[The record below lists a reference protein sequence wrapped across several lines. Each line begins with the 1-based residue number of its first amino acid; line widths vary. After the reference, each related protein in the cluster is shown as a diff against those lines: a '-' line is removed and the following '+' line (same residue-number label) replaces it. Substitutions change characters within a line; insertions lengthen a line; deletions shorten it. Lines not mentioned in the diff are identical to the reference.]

1 MELSQLE
8 QMVRWLDEER
18 KRDKAT
24 ITALQGLVEQ
34 QSLAMEAQA
43 REIKA
48 LQQQLA
54 ALETDVR
61 RTDDYPALVEKTR
74 REVEAELDDLR
85 SQLQRDLGESD
96 QMWHTSLAALQEEV
110 IAVERRTKVI
120 PRLEEA
126 LRARTDAD
134 QRFQARLQQLAAAFD
149 DFVKRTEDR
158 LQAIVYLEEQRRA
171 DLRRLA
177 ALESD
182 LAALR
187 KEVTPLGSRIARIEE
202 GLRKQATRVEDA
214 LKLVKSYDPRIEAL
228 RVADFQREQRVK
240 KYLDQ
245 AARVEQELSRLVKE
259 TQKYTLLYNQ
269 NQQALTA
276 LEEFRTRMET
286 RQNELLEM
294 LRLNEERMKRQWE
307 EWQETFSRDWQRRLV
322 TEEDRWRRQDE
333 ANQQTAQQLG
343 EINEDIKLYYEELMA
358 LWKEMQESMRRWEK
372 GVQGL
377 AREGMEV
384 SQEHVKALRQH
395 GERRYKDLL

>member
-1 MELSQLE
+1 M
-8 QMVRWLDEER
+8 
-18 KRDKAT
+18 
-24 ITALQGLVEQ
+24 
-34 QSLAMEAQA
+34 
-43 REIKA
+43 
-48 LQQQLA
+48 
-54 ALETDVR
+54 
-61 RTDDYPALVEKTR
+61 
-74 REVEAELDDLR
+74 
-85 SQLQRDLGESD
+85 
-96 QMWHTSLAALQEEV
+96 
-110 IAVERRTKVI
+110 
-120 PRLEEA
+120 
-126 LRARTDAD
+126 
-134 QRFQARLQQLAAAFD
+134 
-149 DFVKRTEDR
+149 
-158 LQAIVYLEEQRRA
+158 
-171 DLRRLA
+171 
-177 ALESD
+177 
-182 LAALR
+182 
-187 KEVTPLGSRIARIEE
+187 
-202 GLRKQATRVEDA
+202 
-214 LKLVKSYDPRIEAL
+214 KLVKSYDSRIEAL